1 MKCCCRESFRY
12 RFYHCSKF
20 QQAEPQPVQA
30 NSRSAVCPS
39 LFADCVEAYQ
49 NHLKG
54 ETNGLFKIR
63 PGGTDATEVVEVY
76 CQQEGLMGG
85 WLLVQQRESG
95 ALSFNRTWAE
105 YRNGFGSVD
114 AKGKGEFWLGN
125 HNLHL
130 LTNLGETM
138 LKVELED
145 WEGGVAGAEYT
156 VRVGSEEEG
165 YPLHVSGYTGDAGDA
180 LVIPNSNMA
189 SYLSHNGM
197 KFSTFDKDNDRW
209 EENCAEM
216 YGGGWWYNNC
226 QSANL
231 NGIYYKG
238 TYDPEKNAPYEIE
251 NGVVW
256 VTYKPTNYSLKTVR
270 MFIRLAAF

>member
-1 MKCCCRESFRY
+1 MK
-12 RFYHCSKF
+12 
-20 QQAEPQPVQA
+20 AVQA
-30 NSRSAVCPS
+30 NSRFAVCPS

-54 ETNGLFKIR
+54 ETNGLFNIR
-63 PGGTDATEVVEVY
+63 PGGTDSTQVVEVY

-85 WLLVQQRESG
+85 WMLVQQRENG
-95 ALSFNRTWAE
+95 ALSFNRTWAK
-105 YRNGFGSVD
+105 YRTGFGSVD
-114 AKGKGEFWLGN
+114 AKGKGELWIGN
-125 HNLHL
+125 QNLHL
-130 LTNLGETM
+130 LTNQGETM

-145 WEGGVAGAEYT
+145 WEGGVASAEYII
-156 VRVGSEEEG
+156 RVGSEEEG

-180 LVIPNSNMA
+180 LVMPKSDMA

-231 NGIYYKG
+231 NGMYYQG
-238 TYDPEKNAPYEIE
+238 TYDPEKNKPYEIE

-256 VTYKPTNYSLKTVR
+256 VTYKTANYSLKTVR
-270 MFIRLAAF
+270 MFIRSSAF

>member
-1 MKCCCRESFRY
+1 MK
-12 RFYHCSKF
+12 
-20 QQAEPQPVQA
+20 AVQA
-30 NSRSAVCPS
+30 NSRFAVCPS
-39 LFADCVEAYQ
+39 LFADCDEAYQ

-54 ETNGLFKIR
+54 ETNGLFNIR
-63 PGGTDATEVVEVY
+63 PGGTDSTQVVEVY

-85 WLLVQQRESG
+85 WMLVQQRENG

-105 YRNGFGSVD
+105 YRTGFGSVD
-114 AKGKGEFWLGN
+114 AKGKGELWIGN
-125 HNLHL
+125 QNLHL
-130 LTNLGETM
+130 LTNQGETM

-145 WEGGVAGAEYT
+145 WEGGVAIAEYII
-156 VRVGSEEEG
+156 RVGSEEEG

-180 LVIPNSNMA
+180 LVMPKSDMA

-231 NGIYYKG
+231 NGMYYQG
-238 TYDPEKNAPYEIE
+238 TYDPEKNKPYEIE

-256 VTYKPTNYSLKTVR
+256 VTYKMANYSLKTVR
-270 MFIRLAAF
+270 MFIRSSAF